1 MVVEVLGDDDDDLQR
16 HGIRNVPVA
25 GIRVS

>member
-1 MVVEVLGDDDDDLQR
+1 MMVVEVLDDDDDLQR

-25 GIRVS
+25 GIRES